1 VRRAEEV
8 LAAQSATLAAFCALV
23 EALYKPAYSHAM
35 AIEMINEGRGGHFDP
50 DMVDAL
56 LAISEQFCGIA
67 IRFSDNHR
75 TTSTLE

>member
-1 VRRAEEV
+1 
-8 LAAQSATLAAFCALV
+8 
-23 EALYKPAYSHAM
+23 M